1 MLRSY
6 LDRMGLTAILR
17 GLTPEEA
24 LSVGEALVAAGLT
37 MIEVPLNS
45 PDPFE
50 SVRRLAARFTDCL
63 VGAGTVTTPDEVR
76 SVHAAGGRLIVMP
89 HGDPAVIEAA
99 KALGMVCTPGVA
111 TPTEG
116 FAALRA
122 GADGLKLF
130 PAEIVSPDAL
140 RSMRAVFP
148 AGTLLL
154 PVGGIVPERIA
165 PYVAAGAAGFG
176 LGSGLYAPGR
186 TAAEVGRRAASY
198 VSAWNAVRDGSPA

>member
-24 LSVGEALVAAGLT
+24 LPVGEALVAAGLT

-50 SVRRLAARFTDCL
+50 SVRRLAARFTGCL
-63 VGAGTVTTPDEVR
+63 IGAGTVMTPDEVR
-76 SVHAAGGRLIVMP
+76 SVQAAGGRLIVMP
-89 HGDPAVIEAA
+89 HGDPAVIGAA
-99 KALGMVCTPGVA
+99 KALGMVCTPGIA

-130 PAEIVSPDAL
+130 PAEIVSPEAL

-148 AGTLLL
+148 AETLLL
-154 PVGGIVPERIA
+154 PVGGIVPEKIA
-165 PYVAAGAAGFG
+165 AYVAAGAAGFG

-186 TAAEVGRRAASY
+186 TAGDVGRRAASY
-198 VSAWNAVRDGSPA
+198 VSAWRAARDGSPA